1 MTTKMKRYFYLLPI
15 LLIAFTAIQGK
26 HLPESDVINQFSI
39 LEKAGKLLRSSTYL
53 KDEKGWSHFYEAE
66 TNNILLSIKP
76 SNGEALPQNTEVS
89 CGLLSAY

>member
-1 MTTKMKRYFYLLPI
+1 MTTKMKRYLYLLPI

-53 KDEKGWSHFYEAE
+53 EDEKGWSHFYEAE
-66 TNNILLSIKP
+66 TNNILL
-76 SNGEALPQNTEVS
+76 
-89 CGLLSAY
+89 